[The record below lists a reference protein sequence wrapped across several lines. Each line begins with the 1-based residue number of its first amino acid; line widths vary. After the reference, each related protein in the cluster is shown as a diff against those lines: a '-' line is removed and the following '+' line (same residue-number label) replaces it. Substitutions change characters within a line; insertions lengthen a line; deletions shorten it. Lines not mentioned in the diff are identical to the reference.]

1 MPAVKIFFLILF
13 AIIISVLA
21 VKNMNSVELSY
32 YDFQL
37 NAHVLKAPLLVV
49 ALCFLVFGFTIAWVG
64 GFIERVKLRSQLRKL
79 NKSNQTLTDELDRLK
94 SVPVKELIEKDE

>member
-37 NAHVLKAPLLVV
+37 NPHVLKAPLLVV
-49 ALCFLVFGFTIAWVG
+49 ALGFLVFGFVIAWFG
-64 GFIERVKLRSQLRKL
+64 GFIERVKLHSQLRKL
-79 NKSNQTLTDELDRLK
+79 SKSNQVLTEDLDRLK
-94 SVPVKELIEKDE
+94 SAPAKELSERAE